1 MKKAILPILVIT
13 MLMVIM
19 GPNLVMALDTTGGI
33 PTNDSTTGA
42 GGNPPVTMPGASSL
56 NIWDILKKALNW
68 FFNIVIIVGAL
79 YIVYAGW
86 LYITAGGD
94 DEKAKKGLSGL
105 VQALIGIGIAL
116 LAKGLIFV
124 VSQGLTG
131 TGINLW

>member
-1 MKKAILPILVIT
+1 MKKAILPILIIT

-19 GPNLVMALDTTGGI
+19 GPNLATAEFTITDPNATSNTD
-33 PTNDSTTGA
+33 DSDL
-42 GGNPPVTMPGASSL
+42 PVTMPAASSL
-56 NIWDILKKALNW
+56 NIWDILKKVLNW
-68 FFNIVIIVGAL
+68 FFNIVIIVGAI

-86 LYITAGGD
+86 VYITAGGD